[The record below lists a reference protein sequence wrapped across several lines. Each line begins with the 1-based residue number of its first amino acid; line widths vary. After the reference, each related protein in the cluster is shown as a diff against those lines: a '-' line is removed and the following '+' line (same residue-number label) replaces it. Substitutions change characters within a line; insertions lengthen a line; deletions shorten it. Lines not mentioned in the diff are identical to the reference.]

1 MVIDP
6 VVDSEDA
13 RTCMSMVVLFWTALR
28 PKTPKSGS
36 QEKCF
41 CVFTE
46 KTENRIHSLSIVC
59 AT

>member
-28 PKTPKSGS
+28 PKSSNSGS
-36 QEKCF
+36 QEN
-41 CVFTE
+41 VFVF
-46 KTENRIHSLSIVC
+46 SLKKLKIISILC
-59 AT
+59 P